1 MSKSSGPLDAE
12 CDAPS
17 YAIVQACQ
25 RLGFHSPAD
34 VRWCRL
40 SHLRRY
46 PLAWRQ
52 LFRRPWR
59 FLLGMTRASIKTCF
73 CSQPLPALEMCTF
86 TLISGKEIPYLIG
99 QCGRCHT
106 IFWDES
112 PVAIGGPKQVS

>member
-1 MSKSSGPLDAE
+1 MAKRSQPLQIE

-25 RLGFHSPAD
+25 RLGFHTPED

-40 SHLRRY
+40 SHLGRHRVD
-46 PLAWRQ
+46 WRQ

-59 FLLGMTRASIKTCF
+59 FFLEMARSSARTCF
-73 CSQPLPALEMCTF
+73 CGHALPALEMCTF
-86 TLISGKEIPYLIG
+86 TLISGREIPYYMG
-99 QCGRCHT
+99 QCRRCHA

-112 PVAIGGPKQVS
+112 PVAIGEQGQVL